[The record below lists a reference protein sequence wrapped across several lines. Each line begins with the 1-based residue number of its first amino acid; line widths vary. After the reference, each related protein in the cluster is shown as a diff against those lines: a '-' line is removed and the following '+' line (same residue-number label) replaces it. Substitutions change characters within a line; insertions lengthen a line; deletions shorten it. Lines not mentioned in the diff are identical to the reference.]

1 MSDVKTLLTEW
12 EAEILLLETALW
24 QATTQFANTLTKR
37 ERQQLE
43 RQLRVARQSQTLL
56 YGLAGLVEPALGTH

>member
-1 MSDVKTLLTEW
+1 MSDVTTLLTEW

-24 QATTQFANTLTKR
+24 QATTQFATTLTQR

-43 RQLRVARQSQTLL
+43 RQLRLARQSQILL
-56 YGLAGLVEPALGTH
+56 YGLAHLAA